1 MKRKLTIN
9 GKTWPMPIGTASPPR
24 KRVTKPVVLAPETG
38 SGELVPLASR
48 IAYAQTIGALWK
60 EAETTFLTIGRYLA
74 LARTTLPHGE
84 YESMVRHD
92 LLMGPAV
99 ARKLRTVAESIDS
112 GSLPVQDLP
121 PNYTTI
127 YLLATLPPEVRAQ
140 AEREGLIHPEVR
152 RGEIEAFRRRV
163 ASTGPDR
170 HDLLR
175 RERIRLMARLREIE
189 AELGDEFGCTQEAS
203 KQP

>member
-1 MKRKLTIN
+1 MKRRLTIN

-38 SGELVPLASR
+38 SGDLTPLPSR
-48 IAYAQTIGALWK
+48 LAYAKTIGALWK

-74 LARTTLPHGE
+74 LARATLPHGE
-84 YESMVRHD
+84 YEAMVRDD

-127 YLLATLPPEVRAQ
+127 YLIATLPADVRVQAQ
-140 AEREGLIHPEVR
+140 REGLIHPEVR
-152 RGEIEAFRRRV
+152 RNEIEAFRRRMV
-163 ASTGPDR
+163 STGLSR
-170 HDLLR
+170 HDRLR
-175 RERIRLMARLREIE
+175 QERIRLLTRLREIE
-189 AELGDEFGCTQEAS
+189 AELSVGNDGTEETS
-203 KQP
+203 KPP